1 MLKPKKGL
9 SDKLQVTQPR
19 LQIRKPR
26 PHEADLSKFTKYQV
40 TLGVTFI
47 TNQKYLIVIIYNM
60 LQQMTCDKLNTCPKA
75 LISEM
80 VIVQIITSMA
90 YEIYIE
96 MLKDEEN
103 FKTKS
108 EVRL

>member
-1 MLKPKKGL
+1 
-9 SDKLQVTQPR
+9 
-19 LQIRKPR
+19 
-26 PHEADLSKFTKYQV
+26 
-40 TLGVTFI
+40 
-47 TNQKYLIVIIYNM
+47 
-60 LQQMTCDKLNTCPKA
+60 MTCDKLNTCPKA

-96 MLKDEEN
+96 MLKDEED